1 MASTTSTFGPI
12 LTPEHAGDL
21 VIQPLIQQ
29 SVAGQV
35 PWCAIVGL
43 NQLARHR

>member
-21 VIQPLIQQ
+21 VIQQ
-29 SVAGQV
+29 SVAGQI